1 MSDKLHGVTTFVQV
15 VDAGSFTLAAER
27 MHLTR
32 SAVGKVITRLEA
44 RLGVRLLHRTTR
56 SQTLTEAGQAY
67 YDRCVRALAELDA
80 AEADLESE
88 HTEPRGRL
96 RVSAPIAFGHHCVA
110 PVLFALAR
118 KHSQLQIDIS
128 FTDRAVDL
136 IEEGIDLAVRIG
148 ALHDSAILAA
158 RRLGVQH
165 MSIGAA
171 PSYLA
176 EHGTPAGIDE
186 LDGHEGIAYS
196 RAGVLS
202 PWRVRDTDGRAREL
216 RIEPR
221 LSLDDIQAIAGAGIA
236 GFGLVQL
243 PCWLLTRYVETG
255 ELAMVRERCGVLP
268 QDIHAVWPKT
278 RYLPLKT
285 RCAIDALVAEIP
297 AMILDGGQSS

>member
-1 MSDKLHGVTTFVQV
+1 MTDRLDGVTTFVQV

-67 YDRCVRALAELDA
+67 YDRCVRALAELEA

-88 HTEPRGRL
+88 RTEPRGRL
-96 RVSAPIAFGHHCVA
+96 RVSVPIAFGHHCVA
-110 PVLFALAR
+110 PVLFELAR
-118 KHSQLQIDIS
+118 KHPQLQIDIS

-136 IEEGIDLAVRIG
+136 IEEGFDLAVRIG
-148 ALHDSAILAA
+148 DLLDSTSLAA

-176 EHGTPAGIDE
+176 KYGMPVD
-186 LDGHEGIAYS
+186 LDNLRGHAGIAYS
-196 RAGVLS
+196 RGGVLT
-202 PWRVRDTDGRAREL
+202 PWRVQDGEGQPQEL
-216 RIEPR
+216 RIAPQ
-221 LSLDDIQAIAGAGIA
+221 LSLDDVQAIAGAGIA

-243 PCWLLTRYVETG
+243 PCWLLTRYAQTG
-255 ELAMVRERCGVLP
+255 ELAFVRERCGVGA

-285 RCAIDALVAEIP
+285 RCAIDALVAAIP
-297 AMILDGGQSS
+297 DMIRA

>member
-1 MSDKLHGVTTFVQV
+1 MNDKLDGVATFVQV

-27 MHLTR
+27 LNLTR

-67 YDRCVRALAELDA
+67 YDRCVRALAELNA

-88 HTEPRGRL
+88 RTEPRGRL
-96 RVSAPIAFGHHCVA
+96 RVSVPMAFGHHCVA
-110 PVLFALAR
+110 PVLFELAR
-118 KHSQLQIDIS
+118 KHAGLRIDIS

-148 ALHDSAILAA
+148 ELHDSTSLAA

-165 MSIGAA
+165 LSIGAA

-176 EHGTPAGIDE
+176 RHRKKVDLNR
-186 LDGHEGIAYS
+186 LDAHAGIAYS
-196 RAGVLS
+196 RGGVVA
-202 PWRVRDTDGRAREL
+202 PWRVRDSDGGVREL
-216 RIEPR
+216 RFEPQ
-221 LSLDDIQAIAGAGIA
+221 LSLDDVQAIAGAGIA

-243 PCWLLTRYVETG
+243 PCWLLMRYVETG
-255 ELAMVRERCGVLP
+255 ELAVVLERCGVRP
-268 QDIHAVWPKT
+268 QEIHAVWPQT

-285 RCAIDALVAEIP
+285 RCAIDALATGIPPMIP
-297 AMILDGGQSS
+297 A